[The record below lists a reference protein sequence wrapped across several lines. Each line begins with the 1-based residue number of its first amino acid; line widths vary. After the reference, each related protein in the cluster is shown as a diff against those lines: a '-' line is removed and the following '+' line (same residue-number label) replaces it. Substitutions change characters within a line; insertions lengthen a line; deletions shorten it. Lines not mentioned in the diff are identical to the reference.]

1 MRLRLLLSLTAL
13 SLSGCVT
20 GNVVLPN
27 STACSLAGVWD
38 AGAFCAETITGIQS
52 QMTLDEYLDFLSPQ
66 DERPDPMDPTK
77 TLPARAGAVC
87 QSTFDWGRQKTALEQ
102 ACRIL
107 GKRCPY
113 ELHQTIKTMRTLQ
126 SAQNL

>member
-1 MRLRLLLSLTAL
+1 MRLHLLFVLTAL
-13 SLSGCVT
+13 SFTGCVT
-20 GNVVLPN
+20 GSVSIPN
-27 STACSLAGVWD
+27 GTACSLAGKWE
-38 AGAFCAETITGIQS
+38 AGAFCAETITGIKS
-52 QMTLDEYLDFLSPQ
+52 ELTLDEYLDFLTPQ
-66 DERPDPMDPTK
+66 DERPDPLDPTK

-126 SAQNL
+126 SENHH